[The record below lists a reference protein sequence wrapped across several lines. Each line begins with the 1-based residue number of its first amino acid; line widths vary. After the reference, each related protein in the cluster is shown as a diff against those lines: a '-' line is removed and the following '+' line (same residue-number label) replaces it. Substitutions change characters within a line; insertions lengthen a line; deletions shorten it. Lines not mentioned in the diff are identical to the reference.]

1 MPVRTL
7 SDLRTYVKTLVGDP
21 AGTDFF
27 SDAAYYRFISDAY
40 LACARLAG
48 GIKETATTMTS
59 TASTATY
66 NVTGLAAIS
75 HVDYEDK
82 PLMPI
87 SADLLYALDAD
98 WETRTGTPEYVVL
111 NHTADMGYMETADT
125 EVRQFLLYPMPDT
138 TTADAIRVIGPTAPT
153 AITTAADEPSC
164 LPDWAHD
171 MVAFE
176 GAARILESYGDQRN
190 DELAKAYRELR
201 DIYGQMLA
209 EYRSNKHNKKVWVKN
224 GVIGGTTSRDRDTH
238 INATGRAGSGA

>member
-1 MPVRTL
+1 MPARTL

-48 GIKETATTMTS
+48 GIHETATTVS
-59 TASTATY
+59 SVAGTATY
-66 NVTGLAAIS
+66 NVTGLTAIS
-75 HVDYEDK
+75 LVDYEDK
-82 PLMPI
+82 PLIPI
-87 SADLLYALDAD
+87 TADLLYALDAD
-98 WETRTGTPEYVVL
+98 WETRSGYPEYVVL
-111 NHTADMGYMETADT
+111 NHTNDIGYMETADT
-125 EVRQFLLYPMPDT
+125 EIRKFTLYPNPEASVT
-138 TTADAIRVIGPTAPT
+138 NGIRVIGPTAPV
-153 AITTAADEPSC
+153 AITTAANEPSC

-201 DIYGQMLA
+201 DVYGRMLD
-209 EYRSNKHNKKVWVKN
+209 EYRANKHNKMVVVKN
-224 GVIGGTTSRDRDTH
+224 QVLSAPTSRDRDTH
-238 INATGRAGSGA
+238 VNATGRAGSGA